1 MKSTFLSKRDTAL
14 LVKRI
19 EASWPMNVVP
29 KLKTIKEYQVD
40 GDESF
45 FKSDE
50 FTAVQVGKE
59 KNIVPF
65 LGDVALLARFPSVT
79 VDMGAVRFVCNGAKV
94 TRPGITAFDGFKKGD
109 IVVVKD
115 EVHNKPLGVG
125 IALIDSDKV
134 CRRTK
139 RPCYPNTALYKRQS
153 LGGTQ
158 IDKYIGI

>member
-29 KLKTIKEYQVD
+29 KMKTIKEYHVD
-40 GDESF
+40 GSESL

-59 KNIVPF
+59 RYIVPF
-65 LGDVALLARFPSVT
+65 LGDVSLLARFPSVT

-94 TRPGITAFDGFKKGD
+94 ARPGITAFDNFRKGN
-109 IVVVKD
+109 IVVIKD
-115 EVHNKPLGVG
+115 EVHGKPLAVG
-125 IALIDSDKV
+125 IALIDSDKAV
-134 CRRTK
+134 EEQKVHVIQTLH
-139 RPCYPNTALYKRQS
+139 YIS
-153 LGGTQ
+153 
-158 IDKYIGI
+158 DKIWEAHKMISV